1 MTDILEYLLTAI
13 LFFLLYLV
21 VRHGITGHRFASLLF
36 GIIFIAAGL
45 TIQQTDGELLIFSG
59 LIIFILAF
67 VSKDKTEGEL
77 S

>member
-45 TIQQTDGELLIFSG
+45 IIQQTDGELVIFSG
-59 LIIFILAF
+59 LIIFILALI
-67 VSKDKTEGEL
+67 SKQQPEGEL

>member
-1 MTDILEYLLTAI
+1 MTDIIEYLLTAI

-21 VRHGITGHRFASLLF
+21 VRHGITGHKIASLLF

-59 LIIFILAF
+59 LIIFILALI
-67 VSKDKTEGEL
+67 SKQQPEGEL

>member
-59 LIIFILAF
+59 LITFILALI
-67 VSKDKTEGEL
+67 SKQQPEGDL

>member
-21 VRHGITGHRFASLLF
+21 VRHGITEHRIASLLF
-36 GIIFIAAGL
+36 AIIFIAAGL